1 MTHQTRVG
9 FTKVVF
15 FIDSCDLPAII
26 GYILEV
32 TIKFRKLIINT
43 YMYIEVISEQKK

>member
-26 GYILEV
+26 GYILESYKKV
-32 TIKFRKLIINT
+32 QKINYK
-43 YMYIEVISEQKK
+43 YMYIKVISEQKK